1 MRNLMLPFRLKHSPC
16 VMLDSVHLQALM
28 WYADPRSVGN
38 NFAEISVAVDE
49 VVMLLQ
55 QLLHL

>member
-1 MRNLMLPFRLKHSPC
+1 MLPFRLKHSPC

-55 QLLHL
+55 QLLH